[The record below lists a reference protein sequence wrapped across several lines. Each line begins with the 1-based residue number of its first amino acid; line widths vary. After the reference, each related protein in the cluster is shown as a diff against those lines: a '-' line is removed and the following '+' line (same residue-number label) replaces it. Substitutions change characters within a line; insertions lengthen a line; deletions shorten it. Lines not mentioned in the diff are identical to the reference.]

1 MQLFRLVKYKIS
13 FQISKMIGEIIA
25 IGNELTSGRIL
36 NTTSRFAAGLLF
48 GAGHEII
55 SMATIGDTPA
65 EITRTL
71 LRAIK
76 RSDFIIVTGGLGATS
91 DDLTSE
97 VVGQALGRAS
107 VYHPEILEKIK
118 SRHPKA
124 DEATLAPLKKLAM
137 LPEGAEVLNPEAKM
151 AGYLLVHD
159 TKPIFF
165 LPGVPHEMQQL
176 LVDKVI
182 PKLGV
187 WQEGRTR
194 AVKQRVYKVFGLG
207 ETEINRRVAH
217 LEKEKDGRILIG
229 YYPVFPEVH
238 LSLTVI
244 EQDENAIADI
254 FHDLEE
260 QIKKALGDFLFG
272 WDDETMESRVGVIL
286 QNQGKM
292 LATAES
298 CSGGLIGHK
307 ITSVSGSSNYYA
319 GGVIAY
325 SNDLKEKFL
334 DVNPALLADYGAV
347 SSLVAKAMAS
357 GIRSKTSADIGLSVT
372 GIAGPTGGTEEKP
385 VGTVFIGLATPT
397 ETVDYSFLFHGD
409 RWQVQEITAVTALD
423 LIRRCL
429 LGMTI
434 QSSNIIEKK

>member
-1 MQLFRLVKYKIS
+1 
-13 FQISKMIGEIIA
+13 MIGEIIA

-48 GAGHEII
+48 GAGHEIT
-55 SMATIGDTPA
+55 SMATIGDTPD

-97 VVGQALGRAS
+97 VVGQALGRAQ

-124 DEATLAPLKKLAM
+124 ADASLAPLKKLAM

-159 TKPIFF
+159 SKPIFF
-165 LPGVPHEMQQL
+165 LPGVPHEMQLL

-182 PKLGV
+182 PRLGV
-187 WQEGRTR
+187 WSEGKTR
-194 AVKQRVYKVFGLG
+194 AVKQRVYKIFGLG

-217 LEKEKDGRILIG
+217 LEKEEDGRILIG

-244 EQDENAIADI
+244 EKDETAITDI
-254 FHDLEE
+254 FLDLEKK
-260 QIKKALGDFLFG
+260 IKKALGDFLFG
-272 WDDETMESRVGVIL
+272 WDEETMESIVGEIL
-286 QNQGKM
+286 QNQGKI

-307 ITSVSGSSNYYA
+307 ITSVSGSSNYYS

-325 SNDLKEKFL
+325 SNDLKEKLL
-334 DVNPALLADYGAV
+334 DVSKDLLADYGAV
-347 SSLVAKAMAS
+347 SSQVAKAMAA
-357 GIRSKTSADIGLSVT
+357 GIRNRTSADIGLSVT
-372 GIAGPTGGTEEKP
+372 GIAGPTGGTQEKP
-385 VGTVFIGLATPT
+385 VGTVYIGLDTPA
-397 ETVDYSFLFHGD
+397 ETVDYSFRFSGD
-409 RWQVQEITAVTALD
+409 RWQIQEITAVTALD
-423 LIRRCL
+423 IIRRHL
-429 LGMTI
+429 LGMKT
-434 QSSNIIEKK
+434 